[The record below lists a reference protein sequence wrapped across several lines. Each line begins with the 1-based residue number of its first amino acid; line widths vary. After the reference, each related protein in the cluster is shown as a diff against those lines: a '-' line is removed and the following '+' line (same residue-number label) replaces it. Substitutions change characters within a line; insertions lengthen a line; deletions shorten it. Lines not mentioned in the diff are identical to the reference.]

1 MNGSRASG
9 TRRRAAYI
17 RLVPTVALLVVAGV
31 LTACAGPGA
40 DQAGQVAESFGRLAK
55 DDPGK
60 ACDLLAVKTREE
72 VEKSSE
78 KSCPDALGDEDLPD
92 PSPVL
97 SVDVYGKDAIVRMAN
112 DTAFLARFP
121 DGWRIT
127 AVSCRPG
134 PGEGK
139 PYDCDISGG

>member
-1 MNGSRASG
+1 MNRSRPPLN
-9 TRRRAAYI
+9 RRGAAYA
-17 RLVPTVALLVVAGV
+17 RLVPTVALLAVAG
-31 LTACAGPGA
+31 LLAACTGPGA
-40 DQAGQVAESFGRLAK
+40 DQAGQVAESFERLAG
-55 DDPGK
+55 DDPAK

-78 KSCPDALGDEDLPD
+78 KSCPEALGDEDLPD
-92 PSPVL
+92 PSGVL
-97 SVDVYGKDAIVRMAN
+97 SVDVYGHDAIVRMGN
-112 DTAFLARFP
+112 DTVFLARFP

-134 PGEGK
+134 SGEGK